1 MTSKRWQLLRL
12 SFPLPFSLS
21 LPLTLGLALG
31 LTLGLTLG
39 FSAPPA
45 VAAAA
50 EKVLTFGIYAY
61 RPPEIMLQRFAPLAS
76 YLGERLPGMRVELKA
91 MSQEELDQAVRSHQV
106 DLVLTNP
113 RHYLQLR
120 THSHLTGS
128 IATLVKRAFD
138 GSPTRSLGGVIFT
151 RAGRDDISGLAD
163 LAGQRVAIP
172 GPYHTGGY
180 MAQLYELEQAGLPLP
195 AQAQLLD
202 AGSHDAVVQQVLNG
216 TADVGFIRTEV
227 LEEQAADGRLD
238 LNRIKV
244 INRQPLADYPFI
256 SSTRLY
262 PEWPVIALPTT
273 DARTVRIVTATLLT
287 LDPDGPVAMQAQI
300 AGFDPPADYLPIE
313 QALRTLRLSP
323 FDQPPPYG
331 LADLWRDYRLQL
343 IAGALAGATI
353 LALSL
358 LLFLRNRLL
367 EQRGRDL
374 TATATRL
381 QDLTEAQRL
390 IAEQMARLMPIRASE
405 QDAAIN
411 GLLEAIGR
419 LLGVDRAYL
428 FQRDADGTHFSNTH
442 EWCAPGIPSALERS
456 QRLPMSATGWFWDRL
471 AAEGIVQI
479 DEANAVTDPLAKAV
493 IEDQGICSLFCM
505 ALARDRARHGFVG
518 CDMVRRQR
526 RWNADELVPLETLI
540 SALGHALLRWQAERD
555 LDANQRFLDTLFESI
570 PTPVFSKDL
579 DGRYLRVNRG
589 FEELLG
595 VERARLIGKTAT
607 QISPPE
613 LASVYQDQDQALLAQ
628 GPGGRQHY
636 ASHLR
641 SPDGTL
647 LDVLFDKAVYTDDR
661 GHVAGLIGT
670 VLDVTLAKQQ
680 ERHIALRMQRDEAL
694 LRLPQL
700 AEECD
705 EVSFMQRAQAF
716 AENLT
721 ASEIAFIHFVAGDQD
736 TIELVNWSRR
746 TLEGFCTAVP
756 ERHYPVRQAGI
767 WADALRQRAP
777 VVVNDYPGH
786 AAKHG
791 LPEGHAVLHRFIS
804 VPVIEDDRV
813 VMLTGVGNK
822 DGDYSETDVE
832 TVQLLSNEIWRLLQ
846 RRRSQQELELAASVF
861 TQAREGILVT
871 DPDGT
876 ILDANEAFTAL
887 TGYEHGELI
896 GQNPRLLQ
904 SGRQGA
910 GFYTEFWR
918 SLRLKSHWRGEIWNR
933 RKDGEV
939 RAQLVTI
946 SAVRRGEE
954 VPSRFVALYSDIT
967 EQLNYQH
974 QLERAAHFDALTE
987 LPNRVL
993 LADRLQQA
1001 LARVRR
1007 SGAKLAVLYLDLD
1020 GFKAVNDRHGH
1031 AEGDHLLREI
1041 ALRLRGCLREV
1052 DTLARLGGD
1061 EFVAVLGD
1069 LGTEQDVLPQVSR
1082 LLAAVSRPLEVAGSV
1097 AQLAASIGV
1106 TFYPQPG
1113 EVDADLLLRQ
1123 ADQAMY
1129 QAKLAGRNQY
1139 VLFDVE
1145 AELDQRDRHRS
1156 RDLLQQ
1162 ALERGELLFHY
1173 QPKVNMR
1180 RGEVIGAEA
1189 LLRWAHPERGLLPPG
1204 EFLLMGADHRLMIEI
1219 GKLAVAQ
1226 ALDEIDAWHTQGR
1239 RLNLSVNIHAHHLQR
1254 RDFVPWLRDE
1264 LARHPDL
1271 VSGQLTL
1278 EVLETSALEDLGL
1291 VRELILDCAKLGVD
1305 LSLDDFGTGYASLT
1319 YLRNLPAA
1327 EIKIDA
1333 SFVRGCLDD
1342 PEDLA
1347 IIEGVLGLATA
1358 FQRRVVA
1365 EGVETVEHG
1374 RMLLALGCELA
1385 QGYAIARPMPTD
1397 DLRAWVDR
1405 WQAPQAWREGSPVA
1419 PADIP
1424 ALSSMVQH
1432 RAWLGQW
1439 ERLLREGGEMSAVS
1453 QTQKGL
1459 GQWLGGEGRRRYG
1472 GQPLFL
1478 AIERLHDQT
1487 HALAARLLEGVRLKD
1502 EAAAHGA
1509 LQDLRAVYARLHEH
1523 ILHLLQPGDSV
1534 RIP

>member
-1 MTSKRWQLLRL
+1 MPPHLPS
-12 SFPLPFSLS
+12 SF
-21 LPLTLGLALG
+21 PLTLGLALG
-31 LTLGLTLG
+31 LVPTFMRGWSTPLKMKDLAVAFTLAVIRRQATPLSMKGFPVAFMLTTTLTLTLTLALTLALTLSLCLG
-39 FSAPPA
+39 AAPV
-45 VAAAA
+45 VAAEA
-50 EKVLTFGIYAY
+50 EQVLNFGIYAY
-61 RPPEIMLQRFAPLAS
+61 RPPEIMMQRFAPLAS
-76 YLGERLPGMRVELKA
+76 YLGERLPGTRVELKA

-120 THSHLTGS
+120 THSHLTGA

-151 RAGRDDISGLAD
+151 HAGRDDLAGLAD
-163 LAGQRVAIP
+163 LVGQRVAIP
-172 GPYHTGGY
+172 GSYHTGGY
-180 MAQLYELEQAGLPLP
+180 MAQLYEIVQAGLPPP
-195 AQAQLLD
+195 APAQLLD
-202 AGSHDAVVQQVLNG
+202 VGSHEAVVQQVLNG

-244 INRQPLADYPFI
+244 INRQALADYPFI

-262 PEWPVIALPTT
+262 PEWPLIALPTT
-273 DARTVRIVTATLLT
+273 DARTVREVTAALLT
-287 LDPDGPVAMQAQI
+287 LDPDGPVARQAQI

-313 QALRTLRLSP
+313 QAMRALRLPP
-323 FDQPPPYG
+323 FDQPSRYG
-331 LADLWRDYRLQL
+331 LADLWRDYWPQL
-343 IAGALAGATI
+343 IAAALAVAAI

-358 LLFLRNRLL
+358 LLLLRNRLL

-374 TATATRL
+374 
-381 QDLTEAQRL
+381 
-390 IAEQMARLMPIRASE
+390 
-405 QDAAIN
+405 
-411 GLLEAIGR
+411 
-419 LLGVDRAYL
+419 
-428 FQRDADGTHFSNTH
+428 
-442 EWCAPGIPSALERS
+442 
-456 QRLPMSATGWFWDRL
+456 
-471 AAEGIVQI
+471 
-479 DEANAVTDPLAKAV
+479 
-493 IEDQGICSLFCM
+493 
-505 ALARDRARHGFVG
+505 
-518 CDMVRRQR
+518 
-526 RWNADELVPLETLI
+526 
-540 SALGHALLRWQAERD
+540 QAH
-555 LDANQRFLDTLFESI
+555 QRFLAL
-570 PTPVFSKDL
+570 
-579 DGRYLRVNRG
+579 
-589 FEELLG
+589 
-595 VERARLIGKTAT
+595 RAR
-607 QISPPE
+607 
-613 LASVYQDQDQALLAQ
+613 
-628 GPGGRQHY
+628 
-636 ASHLR
+636 
-641 SPDGTL
+641 
-647 LDVLFDKAVYTDDR
+647 
-661 GHVAGLIGT
+661 
-670 VLDVTLAKQQ
+670 
-680 ERHIALRMQRDEAL
+680 RDEAL
-694 LRLPQL
+694 LRLPHL
-700 AEECD
+700 AEEHD
-705 EVSFMQRAQAF
+705 ELSFIQRAQAF
-716 AENLT
+716 AEDLT
-721 ASEIAFIHFVAGDQD
+721 DSRIAFIHFVNGDQD

-746 TLEGFCTAVP
+746 TLDGYCTAVAD
-756 ERHYPVRQAGI
+756 RHYPVRQAGI
-767 WADALRQRAP
+767 WADALRRRAP
-777 VVVNDYPGH
+777 VLVNDYPGF

-791 LPEGHAVLHRFIS
+791 LPAGHAVLERFIS

-813 VMLTGVGNK
+813 VMLAGVGNK
-822 DGDYSETDVE
+822 PEAYGETDVE
-832 TVQLLSNEIWRLLQ
+832 TVQLLANAIWRLA
-846 RRRSQQELELAASVF
+846 RHRRSQRELELAASVF
-861 TQAREGILVT
+861 THAREGILVT
-871 DPDGT
+871 DPDGA
-876 ILDANEAFTAL
+876 ILDANDAFSAM
-887 TGYEHGELI
+887 TGYARGELI

-910 GFYTEFWR
+910 GFYAEFWR
-918 SLRLKSHWRGEIWNR
+918 SLRLKGAWRGEIWNR

-954 VPSRFVALYSDIT
+954 APSRFVALYSDIT
-967 EQLNYQH
+967 EQLDYQH
-974 QLERAAHFDALTE
+974 QLERAAHFDALTG

-1082 LLAAVSRPLEVAGSV
+1082 LLAAVSRPLEVAGGL

-1139 VLFDVE
+1139 VLFDVD
-1145 AELDQRDRHRS
+1145 AEIDQRDRHRS
-1156 RDLLQQ
+1156 RDLLQR

-1204 EFLLMGADHRLMIEI
+1204 EFLLVGADHRLMIEI
-1219 GKLAVAQ
+1219 GRLAVAH
-1226 ALDEIDAWHTQGR
+1226 ALDEIEAWHTLGR
-1239 RLNLSVNIHAHHLQR
+1239 GLKLSVNIHAHHLQR

-1264 LARHPDL
+1264 LALHPGL
-1271 VSGQLTL
+1271 APGQLTL

-1291 VRELILDCAKLGVD
+1291 VRELILDCAQLGVD

-1374 RMLLALGCELA
+1374 KMLLALGCELA
-1385 QGYAIARPMPTD
+1385 QGYAIARPMPACE
-1397 DLRAWVDR
+1397 LRAWVEQ
-1405 WQAPQAWREGSPVA
+1405 WQAPLAWRELAPVA

-1424 ALSSMVQH
+1424 ALAAIVQH
-1432 RAWLGQW
+1432 RAWQAHL
-1439 ERLLREGGEMSAVS
+1439 ERIVRDGVETPESS
-1453 QTQKGL
+1453 QTPCRFAG
-1459 GQWLGGEGRRRYG
+1459 WLAGAGRQGYG
-1472 GQPLFL
+1472 GQPAFL
-1478 AIERLHDQT
+1478 VIERLHDQA
-1487 HALAARLLEGVRLKD
+1487 HALAEALLAGVRRKD
-1502 EAAAHGA
+1502 QTAAEQALGA
-1509 LQDLRAVYARLHEH
+1509 LRALHDQLTEQVFQ
-1523 ILHLLQPGDSV
+1523 LLQPG
-1534 RIP
+1534 RPR

>member
-1 MTSKRWQLLRL
+1 MPPHLPS
-12 SFPLPFSLS
+12 SF
-21 LPLTLGLALG
+21 PLTLGLALG
-31 LTLGLTLG
+31 LVPTFMRGWSTPLKMKDLAVAFTPAGMRPQATPLSMKGFPVAFTLTTTLTLALTLSLGLG
-39 FSAPPA
+39 APPA
-45 VAAAA
+45 VAAEA
-50 EKVLTFGIYAY
+50 EQVLNFGIYAY
-61 RPPEIMLQRFAPLAS
+61 RPPEIMMRRFAPLAS
-76 YLGERLPGMRVELKA
+76 HLGDRLPGTRVELKA
-91 MSQEELDQAVRSHQV
+91 MSQDELDQAVRSHQV

-120 THSHLTGS
+120 THSHLTGA

-151 RAGRDDISGLAD
+151 RAGRDDLAGLAD
-163 LAGQRVAIP
+163 LVGQRVAIP
-172 GPYHTGGY
+172 GSYHTGGY
-180 MAQLYELEQAGLPLP
+180 MAQLYEIVQAGLPPP
-195 AQAQLLD
+195 APAQLLD
-202 AGSHDAVVQQVLNG
+202 VGSHEAVVQQVLNG

-244 INRQPLADYPFI
+244 INRQALADYPFI

-262 PEWPVIALPTT
+262 PEWPMIALPTT
-273 DARTVRIVTATLLT
+273 DARTVREVTAALLT
-287 LDPDGPVAMQAQI
+287 LDPDGPVARQAQI

-313 QALRTLRLSP
+313 QAMRALRLPP
-323 FDQPPPYG
+323 FDQPSRYG
-331 LADLWRDYRLQL
+331 LADLWRDYWPQL
-343 IAGALAGATI
+343 IAAALAVAAI

-358 LLFLRNRLL
+358 LLLLRNRLL

-374 TATATRL
+374 
-381 QDLTEAQRL
+381 
-390 IAEQMARLMPIRASE
+390 
-405 QDAAIN
+405 
-411 GLLEAIGR
+411 
-419 LLGVDRAYL
+419 
-428 FQRDADGTHFSNTH
+428 
-442 EWCAPGIPSALERS
+442 
-456 QRLPMSATGWFWDRL
+456 
-471 AAEGIVQI
+471 
-479 DEANAVTDPLAKAV
+479 
-493 IEDQGICSLFCM
+493 
-505 ALARDRARHGFVG
+505 
-518 CDMVRRQR
+518 
-526 RWNADELVPLETLI
+526 
-540 SALGHALLRWQAERD
+540 QAH
-555 LDANQRFLDTLFESI
+555 QRFLA
-570 PTPVFSKDL
+570 
-579 DGRYLRVNRG
+579 LRVR
-589 FEELLG
+589 
-595 VERARLIGKTAT
+595 
-607 QISPPE
+607 
-613 LASVYQDQDQALLAQ
+613 
-628 GPGGRQHY
+628 
-636 ASHLR
+636 
-641 SPDGTL
+641 
-647 LDVLFDKAVYTDDR
+647 
-661 GHVAGLIGT
+661 
-670 VLDVTLAKQQ
+670 
-680 ERHIALRMQRDEAL
+680 RDEAL
-694 LRLPQL
+694 LRLPHL
-700 AEECD
+700 AEEHD
-705 EVSFMQRAQAF
+705 ELSFIQRAQAF
-716 AENLT
+716 AEDLT
-721 ASEIAFIHFVAGDQD
+721 DSRIAFIHFVNGDQD

-746 TLEGFCTAVP
+746 TLDGYCTAVAD
-756 ERHYPVRQAGI
+756 RHYPVRQAGI

-777 VVVNDYPGH
+777 VLVNDYPGF

-791 LPEGHAVLHRFIS
+791 LPAGHAVLERFIS

-813 VMLTGVGNK
+813 VMLAGVGNK
-822 DGDYSETDVE
+822 PEDYGETDVE
-832 TVQLLSNEIWRLLQ
+832 TVQLLANAIWRLA
-846 RRRSQQELELAASVF
+846 RHRRSQRELELAASVF
-861 TQAREGILVT
+861 THAREGILVT
-871 DPDGT
+871 DPDGA
-876 ILDANEAFTAL
+876 ILDANDAFSAM
-887 TGYEHGELI
+887 TGYARGELI

-910 GFYTEFWR
+910 GFYAEFWR
-918 SLRLKSHWRGEIWNR
+918 SLRLKGAWRGEIWNR

-954 VPSRFVALYSDIT
+954 APSRFVALYSDIT
-967 EQLNYQH
+967 EQLDYQH
-974 QLERAAHFDALTE
+974 QLERAAHFDALTG

-1020 GFKAVNDRHGH
+1020 GFKAVNDCHGH
-1031 AEGDHLLREI
+1031 AEGDRLLREI

-1082 LLAAVSRPLEVAGSV
+1082 LLAAVSRPIEVAGGV

-1139 VLFDVE
+1139 VLFDVD
-1145 AELDQRDRHRS
+1145 AEIDQRDRHRS
-1156 RDLLQQ
+1156 RDLLQR

-1204 EFLLMGADHRLMIEI
+1204 EFLLVGADHRLMIEI
-1219 GKLAVAQ
+1219 GKLAVAH
-1226 ALDEIDAWHTQGR
+1226 ALDEIDAWHTLGR
-1239 RLNLSVNIHAHHLQR
+1239 RLDLSVNIHAHHLQR

-1264 LARHPDL
+1264 LARHPGL
-1271 VSGQLTL
+1271 APGQLTL

-1291 VRELILDCAKLGVD
+1291 VRELILDCAQLGVD

-1374 RMLLALGCELA
+1374 KMLLALGCELA
-1385 QGYAIARPMPTD
+1385 QGYAIARPMPAD
-1397 DLRAWVDR
+1397 ELRAWVEN
-1405 WQAPQAWREGSPVA
+1405 WQAPLAWREAGPVA

-1424 ALSSMVQH
+1424 ALAAMVHH
-1432 RAWLGQW
+1432 RAWLAHLALILQ
-1439 ERLLREGGEMSAVS
+1439 EGGRLPEAGE
-1453 QTQKGL
+1453 TPCRFAP
-1459 GQWLGGEGRRRYG
+1459 WLAGEGRHRYG
-1472 GQPLFL
+1472 GQPTFQAMFQ
-1478 AIERLHDQT
+1478 AIERLHDQA
-1487 HALAARLLEGVRLKD
+1487 HALAERLLERAPGKD
-1502 EAAAHGA
+1502 ETTAEEA
-1509 LQDLRAVYARLHEH
+1509 LQALRALHDQLTEQVFQ
-1523 ILHLLQPGDSV
+1523 LLQSGQPRQSK
-1534 RIP
+1534 